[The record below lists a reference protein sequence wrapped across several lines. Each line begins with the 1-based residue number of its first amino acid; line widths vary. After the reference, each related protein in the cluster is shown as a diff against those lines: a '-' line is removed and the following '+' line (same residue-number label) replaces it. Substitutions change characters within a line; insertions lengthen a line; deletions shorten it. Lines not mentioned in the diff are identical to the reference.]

1 MLQIGNC
8 QNNHLIINGFLKI
21 RHRGSDKFSAFYYFC
36 NPKQRENEL
45 TRTLRHFALQIGSE
59 KLKFSTL
66 NKSFI
71 KGLTNF
77 ALAG

>member
-1 MLQIGNC
+1 M
-8 QNNHLIINGFLKI
+8 HKD
-21 RHRGSDKFSAFYYFC
+21 RDSFSAFCYIC
-36 NPKQRENEL
+36 NPEQREKEL
-45 TRTLRHFALQIGSE
+45 TRALRNFMPQVGSE
-59 KLKFSTL
+59 KLKFSTP